1 MYHPQGDHLGITAPS
16 RAAHSQSSVD
26 EDSSPQ
32 STLTPGLV
40 HCSGSMNKRPFKTSV
55 LCLVTQSC
63 LTL

>member
-40 HCSGSMNKRPFKTSV
+40 HCSGSMNKRGHFKP
-55 LCLVTQSC
+55 LCC
-63 LTL
+63 A